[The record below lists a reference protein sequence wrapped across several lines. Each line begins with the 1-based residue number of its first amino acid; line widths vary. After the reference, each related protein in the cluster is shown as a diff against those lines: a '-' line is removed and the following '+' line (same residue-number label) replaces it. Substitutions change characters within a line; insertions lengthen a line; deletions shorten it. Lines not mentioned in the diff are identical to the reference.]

1 MLRANIA
8 RVILYVHIIEIIIV
22 LALLILL
29 SNVISHYLPA
39 IPLSL
44 IQIVLGLLTSLS
56 GQFEINLSQD
66 WFLLIFIAPLLYTD
80 GRRFP
85 KGELWRMRV
94 PILGNAILLVFLT
107 TIVGGYLIYQI
118 VPKIPLAEAFALA
131 AILSP
136 TDPIAVQSIA
146 KRTKL
151 PDSVLHLVSGE
162 SLINDASGLVAFRY
176 ALAAV
181 LTGTFSLAA
190 ASGNFIYIGIIG
202 IILGVVLSRLL
213 DSIQELLLRNGVDDV
228 VFHTAI
234 QLVSPFLIYIL
245 IEEVF
250 HASGVIGVVAAGVTT
265 QFGKTRSVEYRPELR
280 VVSSTTWDVLNYL
293 LNGFVFMLL
302 GNVLPTAMRNVIEG
316 DRFSTL
322 QAVSFAFLTWI
333 IILVIRTIWSYVY
346 QIFPSKKNKGKKKG
360 AVRYALLTGL
370 SGVRGAV
377 TMAGI
382 LSLPLRMPSGAV
394 FPERDLVLFIASGVV
409 IFSLLAAVITL
420 PLVAP
425 NAGPIVTRG
434 SSIDEVQEDQ
444 EEEEE
449 LPQYLTDNEAYLIIV
464 QTAISSLNEKRT
476 PKNQRAA
483 YELMLDY
490 QNLERQ
496 ISMEI
501 RDDDQVEKALG
512 QEARLRQ
519 VAIAGERAAIER
531 LYKNKQISATTY
543 QDALYRVE
551 QETNN
556 TNRLTERPKLS
567 IVLDIRKAKRF
578 FHRFFRL
585 KRSAQEDVVLVK
597 EARLADRE
605 AAKAAIKALSR
616 YVSSE
621 KVDNS
626 KINRNTI
633 YHLVI
638 MYRNRIERLKGKSN
652 FEFTEYQK
660 QRSRLQ
666 IVALGAQRASVQSM
680 LETGRITRKN
690 AAKLRTY
697 INYSENALTLDV
709 EGD

>member
-1 MLRANIA
+1 M
-8 RVILYVHIIEIIIV
+8 HIIEIIIV

-190 ASGNFIYIGIIG
+190 ASGNFIYIGVIG
-202 IILGVVLSRLL
+202 IILGIVLSRLL
-213 DSIQELLLRNGVDDV
+213 DLIQELLLRNGVDDV

-234 QLVSPFLIYIL
+234 RLVSPFLIYIL

-250 HASGVIGVVAAGVTT
+250 HASGVVGVVAAGVTT

-302 GNVLPTAMRNVIEG
+302 GNVLPTAMRNIIEG

-322 QAVSFAFLTWI
+322 QAVSYAFLTWI
-333 IILVIRTIWSYVY
+333 IILAIRTIWSYVY

-377 TMAGI
+377 TMAGS

-444 EEEEE
+444 EEKEE

-512 QEARLRQ
+512 QEAKLRQ
-519 VAIAGERAAIER
+519 VAIAGERVAIER

-585 KRSAQEDVVLVK
+585 KRSAQEDAVLVK

-690 AAKLRTY
+690 AVKLRTY